1 MASEALDAR
10 GAGGRTAFIVK
21 WVASV
26 IQILGYSATA
36 FGLTPLNIHLFLVG
50 LVGWFVV
57 GLLWN
62 DRAIIL
68 IHLVALGAM
77 LIGLANQALWPK
89 RARAVLPKT
98 GSRKTWRRDQ
108 NGIAPSRPAIVA
120 GTRRVCAGQSEKLAG
135 GMAARLTFSWK
146 MSGRA

>member
-1 MASEALDAR
+1 MGSEALDAR

-77 LIGLANQALWPK
+77 LIGLAN
-89 RARAVLPKT
+89 
-98 GSRKTWRRDQ
+98 
-108 NGIAPSRPAIVA
+108 
-120 GTRRVCAGQSEKLAG
+120 
-135 GMAARLTFSWK
+135 
-146 MSGRA
+146 